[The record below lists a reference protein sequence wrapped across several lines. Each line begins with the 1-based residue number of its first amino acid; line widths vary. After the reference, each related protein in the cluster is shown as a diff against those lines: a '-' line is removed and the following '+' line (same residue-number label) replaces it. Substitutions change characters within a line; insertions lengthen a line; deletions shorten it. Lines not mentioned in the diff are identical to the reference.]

1 MIFSLKY
8 IYILRVCYLAGEFVK
23 HLRQEES
30 ISDLDEFCIRLAGLC
45 HDLGNFIFYTCHSRT
60 SDSEHSNR
68 KYIVYHLSKQTTSD

>member
-1 MIFSLKY
+1 MIFLLKY

-45 HDLGNFIFYTCHSRT
+45 HDLGNLIFYM
-60 SDSEHSNR
+60 
-68 KYIVYHLSKQTTSD
+68 L

>member
-1 MIFSLKY
+1 MYVDKWHFHMIFLLKY

-45 HDLGNFIFYTCHSRT
+45 HDLGNLIFYM
-60 SDSEHSNR
+60 
-68 KYIVYHLSKQTTSD
+68 L